1 MTNPKGFLTIP
12 RVDAGNRPINE
23 RLDDFSE
30 VEQKLNDSDRQL
42 QAERCMD
49 CGIPF
54 CQWSCPI
61 NNTMPEFQDAIYK
74 GNWKEAIEVLH
85 MTNNFPEFT
94 GRICPAPCEK
104 GCVLNIHGEP
114 VTIRENESATI
125 EKAFALGY
133 VKPNPPKVRTGK
145 KVAVIGSGP
154 AGLSC
159 ADLLNK
165 WGHTVTVFEKDEAIG
180 GILRFGIPDFKL
192 SKTIIDRRL
201 EILFEE
207 GLIIKTNSNVGTD
220 IKIKELLNEFDA
232 ICIAVGAM
240 KPRDL
245 NIPGRE
251 LNGIYFA
258 MDFLT
263 QQNRIIRGEKI
274 PDENRILA
282 KNKNVLVIGGGDTG
296 SDCVGTSNRQRP
308 KSVSQIEIMPKPSL
322 TRELDNPWPY
332 WPIVFKST
340 TSHEEGCNRMWSLSA
355 KRFIG
360 ENGNVKQVE
369 VIEVKWE
376 KDSNGKM
383 MMNEIRNSEKIINA
397 ELVLLAMGFVH
408 PNHEGLLDDLKV
420 ECDQRGNI
428 KVNNEK
434 ATSVNKIFAAGDA
447 VRGPSLVVHAIAEG
461 RKMAQK
467 VHKFLLANRK

>member
-1 MTNPKGFLTIP
+1 MGNPKGFITVP
-12 RVDAGNRPINE
+12 RVESGNRPINE
-23 RLDDFSE
+23 RVEDFSE
-30 VEQKLNDSDRQL
+30 VEQRLNDSDRQL
-42 QAERCMD
+42 QASRCMD

-61 NNTMPEFQDAIYK
+61 GNTMPEFQDAVYR
-74 GNWKEAIEVLH
+74 GDWKEAIDVLH

-104 GCVLNIHGEP
+104 GCVLNIHEEP
-114 VTIRENESATI
+114 VTIRENENATI
-125 EKAFALGY
+125 EKAFSLGF

-165 WGHTVTVFEKDEAIG
+165 WGHTVTVFEKDEAVG

-192 SKTIIDRRL
+192 SKTVIDRRL
-201 EILFEE
+201 EILIDE
-207 GLIIKTNSNVGTD
+207 GLIFKTKVNAGTD
-220 IKIKELLNEFDA
+220 IKTKELLKEFDA

-251 LNGIYFA
+251 LKGIHFA

-263 QQNRIIRGEKI
+263 QQNRIVSGIKI
-274 PDENRILA
+274 SEENRITT
-282 KNKNVLVIGGGDTG
+282 KDKNVLVIGGGDTG
-296 SDCVGTSNRQRP
+296 SDCVGTSNRQHAA
-308 KSVSQIEIMPKPSL
+308 SVTQIEILPKPSPARDL
-322 TRELDNPWPY
+322 NNPWPY
-332 WPIVFKST
+332 WPTILKTT
-340 TSHEEGCNRMWSLSA
+340 TSHEEGCNRMWGLSA

-369 VIEVKWE
+369 FIEVKWE
-376 KDSNGKM
+376 KDTNGRM
-383 MMNEIRNSEKIINA
+383 TMTEISGSEKIINA
-397 ELVLLAMGFVH
+397 ELVLFAMGFVH
-408 PNHEGLLDDLKV
+408 PYHEGLLEELKV
-420 ECDQRGNI
+420 EYDQRGN
-428 KVNNEK
+428 VK
-434 ATSVNKIFAAGDA
+434 ADGNKMTSVNKVFAAGDA

-461 RKMAQK
+461 RKMAK
-467 VHKFLLANRK
+467 NVHNFLLER